1 MKSCIYIYIYVRVLW
16 NILKDVVNGKPCW
29 CIMRSTDSGKLF
41 AARGKREKGERAD
54 TFIVI
59 TSVFSS
65 PLLHHYSCSQ
75 TQSCWTGISSRLK
88 LLLLKKLYKKKNKII
103 RTKLISNNGNEKKN
117 E

>member
-1 MKSCIYIYIYVRVLW
+1 MKSYIYIYILW

-29 CIMRSTDSGKLF
+29 CIMRSTDNGKLF

-65 PLLHHYSCSQ
+65 PLLHHCSCSQ
-75 TQSCWTGISSRLK
+75 AQSCWTRIRSRLVVVVK
-88 LLLLKKLYKKKNKII
+88 EIGKKKEKLKI
-103 RTKLISNNGNEKKN
+103 RTKLISDNRNERKINNI
-117 E
+117 